1 MWNKLLTTTLKEVL
15 GCACNGVEESVLLC
29 RSDTSVCYIC
39 VYVDDILLASSDKAL
54 LQKVIDGLCS
64 KFDARHLGPA
74 HLFCG
79 MVITRNRKSRM
90 MHLSEAAKIDK
101 MLEKFGMDNA
111 KESRVPL
118 SECMK
123 QGKEES
129 DEELVVQYQQLV
141 GQLLYLSTT
150 VRPDIAHAAA
160 VLSRYMSKPAQEH
173 WKAAKRVLKYLKG
186 TRTHGLCLGQ
196 HEPVSANA
204 EMGLELTGYCD
215 SDFGTD
221 VDTRRSRT
229 GFLFLLNGSL
239 VAWYSKLQKTV
250 ATSTAEAEYMAVS
263 ACVKEALWIRNFLG
277 SLMNGTWDGIPILN
291 DNQATLRMINDL
303 NSVSRSKHI
312 DIQHHFVRERAVRG
326 EVKFHYC
333 PTDTMLAD
341 YLTKVLPSSRFEEIR
356 DALHVVKKQE

>member
-1 MWNKLLTTTLKEVL
+1 
-15 GCACNGVEESVLLC
+15 
-29 RSDTSVCYIC
+29 
-39 VYVDDILLASSDKAL
+39 
-54 LQKVIDGLCS
+54 
-64 KFDARHLGPA
+64 
-74 HLFCG
+74 
-79 MVITRNRKSRM
+79 
-90 MHLSEAAKIDK
+90 

-150 VRPDIAHAAA
+150 VRPDIAHAAS

-186 TRTHGLCLGQ
+186 TRTH
-196 HEPVSANA
+196 
-204 EMGLELTGYCD
+204 
-215 SDFGTD
+215 
-221 VDTRRSRT
+221 
-229 GFLFLLNGSL
+229 
-239 VAWYSKLQKTV
+239 
-250 ATSTAEAEYMAVS
+250 EAEYMAVS

-277 SLMNGTWDGIPILN
+277 SLMNGTWDGILILN

-333 PTDTMLAD
+333 PTDIMLAD
-341 YLTKVLPSSRFEEIR
+341 YLTKILPSSRFEEIR

>member
-1 MWNKLLTTTLKEVL
+1 
-15 GCACNGVEESVLLC
+15 
-29 RSDTSVCYIC
+29 
-39 VYVDDILLASSDKAL
+39 
-54 LQKVIDGLCS
+54 
-64 KFDARHLGPA
+64 
-74 HLFCG
+74 
-79 MVITRNRKSRM
+79 

-111 KESRVPL
+111 KESRVPI

-196 HEPVSANA
+196 HEPESANA

-291 DNQATLRMINDL
+291 DNQATLRMLNDL

-326 EVKFHYC
+326 E
-333 PTDTMLAD
+333 
-341 YLTKVLPSSRFEEIR
+341 
-356 DALHVVKKQE
+356 